1 MTITRTIVTGR
12 TISLIESLLFV
23 LTYFIRC
30 FDIEDICEMEPIEL
44 GSRCSSVASGHITP
58 KSDQHFGDFP
68 CGLKSSRDACTP
80 SKKKP
85 NPFSFPS
92 MKSPIPRSRNI
103 SQSDKES
110 FEQSLKSIYSSSA
123 GSLKASPSHSKG
135 KEHTSRS
142 WQRHK
147 ASLHDSNRFSSEGD
161 LTSCSS
167 KAVTCGLS
175 DDRITPASCDNSDN
189 LSLHTN
195 VPDSP
200 VFRWHQGGQR
210 GCSSVC
216 TAESATPPGLS
227 RDSINTSGVRF
238 NAKCQEYLQSCEVC
252 SRASTP
258 ELHCSEECLLNQ
270 TCRLLFQTSSQ
281 CFIPRDTCHKC
292 EEQYTCTY
300 TDKSLCTDKPKKST
314 GKLKSNSS
322 SKKEPRCSV
331 AVCDNPYYIVF
342 DPNCS
347 YSSQRHKYRP
357 VDKPQVCTRLPLI
370 WPQNSWE
377 EVLPEDDPFDKDD
390 KTTDTTTQDNDKQN
404 DGSDSLWPH
413 NTSGFFD
420 SSSATEKK
428 EPSNDLIFPHNA
440 SDYRMKQET
449 SYSFGVSNTSPV
461 SKDSGNCSYTAS
473 SRLDNE
479 SFATNEESSGEDK
492 WMIIC
497 NGLHVH
503 QLTCRY

>member
-1 MTITRTIVTGR
+1 MLLPFPRDLYGAITHPMTITRTIVAGR
-12 TISLIESLLFV
+12 TIGLIESLLFL

-30 FDIEDICEMEPIEL
+30 FDIEDICEMDSTEL

-68 CGLKSSRDACTP
+68 KSAWDACTP

-110 FEQSLKSIYSSSA
+110 FEHSMKSVYSSSV
-123 GSLKASPSHSKG
+123 GSLKGSPSKT
-135 KEHTSRS
+135 KEHMSRP
-142 WQRHK
+142 WHRHK
-147 ASLHDSNRFSSEGD
+147 ASFHDSNRFSSEGD

-167 KAVTCGLS
+167 KAVACGLS
-175 DDRITPASCDNSDN
+175 DDRVTPASCDNSDN

-195 VPDSP
+195 VPGSP
-200 VFRWHQGGQR
+200 VFRSHQGEQI
-210 GCSSVC
+210 GCSSV
-216 TAESATPPGLS
+216 EVATQLG
-227 RDSINTSGVRF
+227 DSIKASGVRF
-238 NAKCQEYLQSCEVC
+238 SGKCQEYLQSCEVC
-252 SRASTP
+252 SRGSTP
-258 ELHCSEECLLNQ
+258 ELQCSEDCLMNQ

-292 EEQYTCTY
+292 DKEYTCSYSSSY
-300 TDKSLCTDKPKKST
+300 TDKHCIHKPKSPKST
-314 GKLKSNSS
+314 RKLESNSS
-322 SKKEPRCSV
+322 TKKEPRCSM
-331 AVCDNPYYIVF
+331 AVCDNPFYVVF

-347 YSSQRHKYRP
+347 YSSQRHKYTP

-377 EVLPEDDPFDKDD
+377 ENLPEGDPFDNDNKSNI
-390 KTTDTTTQDNDKQN
+390 TTQDDDKQK
-404 DGSDSLWPH
+404 DGSDCLWPH
-413 NTSGFFD
+413 NSSGFFD
-420 SSSATEKK
+420 SSTAEKK
-428 EPSNDLIFPHNA
+428 ESNTDLVFPHNT
-440 SDYRMKQET
+440 SECRIKQET
-449 SYSFGVSNTSPV
+449 SYSTSFSVTNTSPV

-479 SFATNEESSGEDK
+479 SFATNEESSGK
-492 WMIIC
+492 FQIIC
-497 NGLHVH
+497 NVL
-503 QLTCRY
+503 

>member
-1 MTITRTIVTGR
+1 MLRFPRDLYGAITHPMTITRTIVTGR
-12 TISLIESLLFV
+12 TISLIESLLFL

-30 FDIEDICEMEPIEL
+30 FDIEDICEIESTEL

-58 KSDQHFGDFP
+58 KGDQHFGDFP
-68 CGLKSSRDACTP
+68 KSAWDACTP

-92 MKSPIPRSRNI
+92 LKSPIPRSRNI

-110 FEQSLKSIYSSSA
+110 FEHSMKSVYSSSV
-123 GSLKASPSHSKG
+123 GSLKGSPCKT
-135 KEHTSRS
+135 KEHVSRS
-142 WQRHK
+142 WHRHK

-167 KAVTCGLS
+167 KAVACGLS
-175 DDRITPASCDNSDN
+175 DDRMTPASCDNSDN

-200 VFRWHQGGQR
+200 VFRVHQSEQR
-210 GCSSVC
+210 GCSSLELV
-216 TAESATPPGLS
+216 TQLEDG
-227 RDSINTSGVRF
+227 INTNGARFSG
-238 NAKCQEYLQSCEVC
+238 KCQEYLQSCEVC

-258 ELHCSEECLLNQ
+258 ELHCSEDCLINQ

-281 CFIPRDTCHKC
+281 CFIPRETCHKC
-292 EEQYTCTY
+292 EEQYSCSYSSSY
-300 TDKSLCTDKPKKST
+300 TEKHGPSKPKST
-314 GKLKSNSS
+314 RKPKSNSS
-322 SKKEPRCSV
+322 AKKEPRCSM
-331 AVCDNPYYIVF
+331 AVCDNPFYVVF

-347 YSSQRHKYRP
+347 YSSQRHKYKP

-377 EVLPEDDPFDKDD
+377 ENSPEGDTFNGDNITTNIGTQDDD
-390 KTTDTTTQDNDKQN
+390 KQK
-404 DGSDSLWPH
+404 DGSDCLWPH
-413 NTSGFFD
+413 NSSGFFD
-420 SSSATEKK
+420 SSSAVEKK
-428 EPSNDLIFPHNA
+428 ESNADLVFPHNT
-440 SDYRMKQET
+440 SEYSMKLET
-449 SYSFGVSNTSPV
+449 SYSFGVTNTSPV

-479 SFATNEESSGEDK
+479 SFATNEGSSGK
-492 WMIIC
+492 FQIIC
-497 NGLHVH
+497 NL
-503 QLTCRY
+503 LFDC